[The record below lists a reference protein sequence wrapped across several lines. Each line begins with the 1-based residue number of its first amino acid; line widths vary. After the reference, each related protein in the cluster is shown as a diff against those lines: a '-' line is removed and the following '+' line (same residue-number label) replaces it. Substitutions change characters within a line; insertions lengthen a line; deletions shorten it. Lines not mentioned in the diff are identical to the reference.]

1 MSSES
6 ATAKWRKIAETSYT
20 GPAGYMRLLTRTYIL
35 PDDRL
40 SDWDL
45 LDGGQTVAVLALTP
59 ESEVLLVRQ
68 YRPGPGL
75 VLDELPGGFVDAG
88 EHVRDAAVRELLEET
103 GHVGDVEV
111 AARTWMSS
119 SATNQRFVAIAR
131 NCRAIADP
139 SPVGDEFCEILKV
152 SLLEFRRLLRSGAM
166 TDVDLGYLALDHL
179 GMLGQPDSESPDGT

>member
-1 MSSES
+1 
-6 ATAKWRKIAETSYT
+6 
-20 GPAGYMRLLTRTYIL
+20 MRLLTRTYIL

-68 YRPGPGL
+68 YRPGPGV

-111 AARTWMSS
+111 AAQTWIWVTWPWTTWECSDS
-119 SATNQRFVAIAR
+119 LTL
-131 NCRAIADP
+131 RAPMERD
-139 SPVGDEFCEILKV
+139 
-152 SLLEFRRLLRSGAM
+152 FRLP
-166 TDVDLGYLALDHL
+166 
-179 GMLGQPDSESPDGT
+179 PDRP